1 MHTII
6 DLVVLVQAIVV
17 IVVLVQ
23 AIVAPLFAA
32 LATSTQGWIMMLVTM
47 YAGLLSC
54 IKLHDHENGTLHLLS
69 SCFTQHTWMSYL

>member
-1 MHTII
+1 MHTIV

-23 AIVAPLFAA
+23 AIVAPVFAA

-54 IKLHDHENGTLHLLS
+54 IKLHDCENGTLHLLS